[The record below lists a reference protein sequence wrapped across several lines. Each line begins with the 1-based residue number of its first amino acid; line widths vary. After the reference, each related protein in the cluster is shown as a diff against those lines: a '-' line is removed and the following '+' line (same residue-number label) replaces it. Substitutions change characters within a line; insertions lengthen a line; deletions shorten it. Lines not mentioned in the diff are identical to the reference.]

1 MIRRPPGPTR
11 TATLFPYTTL
21 FRSYEV
27 AQREERDEGEHHQV
41 RHRPESEAHRQHRD
55 HAPPGAHPR
64 VEVGHHFGAALAR
77 LQRPADERRQ
87 RHQGHDAAEDPDQF
101 LLCVP
106 ATATTASRAPSGKP
120 SRASP
125 PTPCIAP
132 PKAPLHYNRRRAVRP
147 LS

>member
-64 VEVGHHFGAALAR
+64 VAVGHHLGAALAR

-87 RHQGHDAAEDPDQF
+87 REQGADAAEEPEQL
-101 LLCVP
+101 LLCVH
-106 ATATTASRAPSGKP
+106 ASATTESTARSRQAARGSPEMAETAS
-120 SRASP
+120 
-125 PTPCIAP
+125 T
-132 PKAPLHYNRRRAVRP
+132 RRNLQYRTT
-147 LS
+147 